1 MDSDF
6 VFNKVKE
13 IIAQVLGL
21 DDTDIDRESSSR
33 DIERWDSVSNINI
46 VMSIE
51 QEFDFRFNL
60 GELDSIKNVG
70 DIVDA
75 VISHK
80 QG

>member
-1 MDSDF
+1 MDSDSA
-6 VFNKVKE
+6 FNKVKE

-21 DDTDIDRESSSR
+21 DDTEIDRESSPK

-60 GELDSIKNVG
+60 GELDTINNVG